1 MASNT
6 LSGAGISLKPEHFG
20 EADAAR
26 AAGLWF
32 EVHAENYMVDG
43 GPRIGWLERI
53 RASHPVS
60 LHGVGLSLAGDAPL
74 DARHLARLA
83 ALAQRIEPMLVS
95 EHLAWSVQGGS
106 YLPDLLPFPR
116 SHEALARIAD
126 NVDRLQCA
134 LGRRIAVENPSHY
147 LRLEG
152 YAWDETDFLAEL
164 CRRSGCGLLL
174 DLNNIHVSAHNL
186 GFDAVDYL
194 SRLPLDQVME
204 IHLAGHSRDPMLGD
218 ALLIDSHDAPVAPA
232 VWSLYE
238 TFIAQAGPRPTL
250 IERDAELP
258 SFDELMAER
267 AQAHALAAQ
276 GVASAGVLS

>member
-1 MASNT
+1 MTMHTSP
-6 LSGAGISLKPEHFG
+6 GAGISLKPEHFG

-26 AAGLWF
+26 AEGLWF

-53 RASHPVS
+53 RASHAVS

-74 DARHLARLA
+74 DARHVARLA
-83 ALAQRIEPMLVS
+83 ALTQRVEPVLVS

-116 SHEALARIAD
+116 TDEALARIAD

-147 LRLEG
+147 LRLDG
-152 YAWDETDFLAEL
+152 HAWDEAEFLAEL
-164 CRRSGCGLLL
+164 CRRTGCGLLL

-186 GFDAVDYL
+186 GFDALGYL
-194 SRLPLDQVME
+194 SRMPLEQVME
-204 IHLAGHSRDPMLGD
+204 VHLAGHSRDPVLGD

-238 TFIAQAGPRPTL
+238 AFVAQAGPRPTL

-258 SFDELMAER
+258 SFAELMAER
-267 AQAHALAAQ
+267 ERAQAMLADVTI
-276 GVASAGVLS
+276 GVVA